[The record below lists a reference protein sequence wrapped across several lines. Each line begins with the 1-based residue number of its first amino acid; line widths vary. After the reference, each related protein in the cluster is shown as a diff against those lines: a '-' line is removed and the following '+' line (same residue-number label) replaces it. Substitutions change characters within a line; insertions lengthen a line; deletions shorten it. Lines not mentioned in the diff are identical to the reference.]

1 MRISPITYHFRL
13 APYWCWADELDKIA
27 QEDLEKTTRT
37 VTEFEASKERSGIKI
52 GELAKTIV
60 SGIDSVLQYVGL
72 VAELHPATKVSLPPL
87 VLPHSFLFCY
97 AGCCHRGS
105 GIPDGPYWLA

>member
-1 MRISPITYHFRL
+1 MRTSPFSNHFCV
-13 APYWCWADELDKIA
+13 APYQCWADELDKIA

-37 VTEFEASKERSGIKI
+37 VTEFETSKERSGIKI

-72 VAELHPATKVSLPPL
+72 VAELHPATKVSPPSL
-87 VLPHSFLFCY
+87 VLPHSFLLYY
-97 AGCCHRGS
+97 AGRCHRGS
-105 GIPDGPYWLA
+105 GIPDGPCWLP